1 METETIEDIITI
13 VFIVVFVALVIYI
26 IVSSMR
32 AQKTPRLPKV
42 ETGHIVEPSLAKSNP
57 IAIDKVLSFGK
68 KFVVK
73 GKKYD
78 ASSYILVRA
87 DGSSMKRRGINN
99 GDIVYARKF
108 DSAFGKENIQ
118 PDDILLIY
126 LNDDR
131 YQGYKIRVCR
141 KYNHGTTN
149 ELETYYYDSDGNE
162 RVSSKP
168 HRLDLVQGIVKYKY
182 SE

>member
-1 METETIEDIITI
+1 MDKETIESIITI
-13 VFIVVFVALVIYI
+13 VFIVVFAALIIYI
-26 IVSSMR
+26 IVSSVR
-32 AQKTPRLPKV
+32 AQRAPRLPKV
-42 ETGHIVEPSLAKSNP
+42 ETGHIVEPTLTKNNP

-108 DSAFGKENIQ
+108 DSSFGKENIQ
-118 PDDILLIY
+118 PDDVLLIY

-141 KYNHGTTN
+141 RYNPEN
-149 ELETYYYDSDGNE
+149 AAELETYYYDSDGNE
-162 RVSSKP
+162 RISSKP